1 MAKLLVG
8 IDINNKES
16 NPDFTINLPDEVI
29 EQVEYMYKRA
39 LRKSGMDE
47 EDFGPTYYEQL
58 KKEDNELA
66 DQLKKEDNELAD
78 MLETA
83 VYVALESI
91 MYRDSF
97 NACVLAMDTFQKQ
110 DRDGNWYQVFSISNT
125 IDIDMTGFPR
135 LL

>member
-16 NPDFTINLPDEVI
+16 NPDFTIDLPDEMI
-29 EQVEYMYKRA
+29 EQVEYMYKSA
-39 LRKSGMDE
+39 LRKSGVDE

-58 KKEDNELA
+58 KKED
-66 DQLKKEDNELAD
+66 KELAD

-91 MYRDSF
+91 MRRDSF
-97 NACVLAMDTFQKQ
+97 DDCVLAMDRFHKQ
-110 DRDGNWYQVFSISNT
+110 DKNGDWYQVFSISNK
-125 IDIDMTGFPR
+125 IDIDLTEFPR
-135 LL
+135 LIDK

>member
-16 NPDFTINLPDEVI
+16 NPDFTIDLPDDVI

-58 KKEDNELA
+58 KKED
-66 DQLKKEDNELAD
+66 KELAD

-125 IDIDMTGFPR
+125 IDIDMTGYPR

>member
-16 NPDFTINLPDEVI
+16 NPDFTIDLPDDVI
-29 EQVEYMYKRA
+29 EQVEYMYTSA

-47 EDFGPTYYEQL
+47 DDFGPTYYEQL
-58 KKEDNELA
+58 KKED
-66 DQLKKEDNELAD
+66 KELAD

>member
-16 NPDFTINLPDEVI
+16 NPDFTINLPDDVI
-29 EQVEYMYKRA
+29 EQVEYMYKRT
-39 LRKSGMDE
+39 LRKSGKDE

-58 KKEDNELA
+58 KKEDM
-66 DQLKKEDNELAD
+66 ELAD

-91 MYRDSF
+91 MYRDCF

-125 IDIDMTGFPR
+125 IDIDLTEFPR

>member
-1 MAKLLVG
+1 MAKILVG
-8 IDINNKES
+8 IYINQDYN
-16 NPDFTINLPDEVI
+16 NPDFTIELPDDVI
-29 EQVEYMYKRA
+29 EQIEYMYKRA
-39 LRKSGMDE
+39 LEKSGMDE
-47 EDFGPTYYEQL
+47 DTFGPTYYEQL
-58 KKEDNELA
+58 KKEDKELA
-66 DQLKKEDNELAD
+66 DT
-78 MLETA
+78 LETA

-110 DRDGNWYQVFSISNT
+110 DRGGNWYQVFSISNT

>member
-16 NPDFTINLPDEVI
+16 NPDCTIDFPDDVI

-58 KKEDNELA
+58 KKED
-66 DQLKKEDNELAD
+66 KELAD

-97 NACVLAMDTFQKQ
+97 NACVLAMDTFEKQ
-110 DRDGNWYQVFSISNT
+110 DRDGDWYQVFSISNT

>member
-1 MAKLLVG
+1 MARLLVG

-16 NPDFTINLPDEVI
+16 NPDFTIDLPDDVI
-29 EQVEYMYKRA
+29 EQVEYIYKRA

-47 EDFGPTYYEQL
+47 DDFGPTYYEQL
-58 KKEDNELA
+58 KKED
-66 DQLKKEDNELAD
+66 KELAD

-110 DRDGNWYQVFSISNT
+110 DRDGDWYQVFSISNT
-125 IDIDMTGFPR
+125 IDIDLTEFPR
-135 LL
+135 LIDK

>member
-1 MAKLLVG
+1 MAKILVG
-8 IDINNKES
+8 IDINDKES

-39 LRKSGMDE
+39 LRKSGKDE
-47 EDFGPTYYEQL
+47 EDLGPTYYEQL
-58 KKEDNELA
+58 KKED
-66 DQLKKEDNELAD
+66 KELAD

-110 DRDGNWYQVFSISNT
+110 DKNGDWYQVFSISNK
-125 IDIDMTGFPR
+125 IDIDLTGFPR

>member
-1 MAKLLVG
+1 MAKLLIGV
-8 IDINNKES
+8 DINHKECDL
-16 NPDFTINLPDEVI
+16 DFCIDLPDEVI
-29 EQVEYMYKRA
+29 EQVDYMYKRA
-39 LRKSGMDE
+39 LEKSGMDE
-47 EDFGPTYYEQL
+47 DTFGPTYYEQL
-58 KKEDNELA
+58 KKED
-66 DQLKKEDNELAD
+66 KELAD

>member
-8 IDINNKES
+8 IDINHKERDL
-16 NPDFTINLPDEVI
+16 DFKINLPDDVI

-39 LRKSGMDE
+39 LKKSGMDE

-58 KKEDNELA
+58 KKED
-66 DQLKKEDNELAD
+66 KELAD

-110 DRDGNWYQVFSISNT
+110 DRDGDWYQVFSISNK
-125 IDIDMTGFPR
+125 IDIDLTDFPR
-135 LL
+135 LLGA

>member
-1 MAKLLVG
+1 MAKILVG
-8 IDINNKES
+8 IDINDKES

-39 LRKSGMDE
+39 LRKSGKDE

-58 KKEDNELA
+58 KKED
-66 DQLKKEDNELAD
+66 KELAD

-110 DRDGNWYQVFSISNT
+110 DKNGDWYQVFSISNK
-125 IDIDMTGFPR
+125 IDIDLTEFPR
-135 LL
+135 LIDK

>member
-29 EQVEYMYKRA
+29 EQVEYMYKRT
-39 LRKSGMDE
+39 LRKSDMDE

-58 KKEDNELA
+58 KKED
-66 DQLKKEDNELAD
+66 KELAD

-83 VYVALESI
+83 AYVKLESI
-91 MYRDSF
+91 MRTDSMSD
-97 NACVLAMDTFQKQ
+97 CVQAMDRFHKQ
-110 DRDGNWYQVFSISNT
+110 DRDGNYYQVFSISNK
-125 IDIDMTGFPR
+125 IDFDLTEFPR
-135 LL
+135 IVDK

>member
-29 EQVEYMYKRA
+29 EQVEYMYKRV

-58 KKEDNELA
+58 KKED
-66 DQLKKEDNELAD
+66 KELAD

>member
-1 MAKLLVG
+1 MAKIFIG
-8 IDINNKES
+8 IDINHKES
-16 NPDFTINLPDEVI
+16 DPDFCIDLPDEVI

-39 LRKSGMDE
+39 LRKSGKDE

-58 KKEDNELA
+58 KKED
-66 DQLKKEDNELAD
+66 KELAD

-91 MYRDSF
+91 MYRDCF